1 MKLDVKVK
9 SENLDPNV
17 KFSLDDDTRR
27 TAENYIEVLKK
38 PKTIRIELDDNTRSV
53 IKDTLFAVSCVTVV
67 TGIISLVK
75 TGMKLSSATKH

>member
-38 PKTIRIELDDNTRSV
+38 PKTIRIEMDDNTRRV
-53 IKDTLFAVSCVTVV
+53 IKDTLFAVSCVTVA
-67 TGIISLVK
+67 TSIISLIKIGIKV
-75 TGMKLSSATKH
+75 SSAAKY